1 MNFFFSF
8 FFSFTGSLT
17 PGTINLSAV
26 QLGLDKKVRIA
37 WRLALAAA
45 FMEYIYAWLAVKFE
59 VFITSTPVVIKNFQL
74 IAAIVM
80 LTLGILTFRAAT
92 RPSKFTTQFSNSGF
106 RRGLTLG
113 ILNPLA
119 MPFWIG
125 VTAYLKSQHWIELS
139 TNFQLHSY
147 LAGVS
152 IGVFTLLVLVAYL
165 ANKVVS
171 IIQHKTELLKKIPAF
186 IMLALGVFGLARYLL
201 LVSQG

>member
-26 QLGLDKKVRIA
+26 QLGLDKKPHIA

-45 FMEYIYAWLAVKFE
+45 AMEYLYAWLAVKFE
-59 VFITSTPVVIKNFQL
+59 AFITSAPVLVKNFQL
-74 IAAIVM
+74 IAAVVM
-80 LTLGILTFRAAT
+80 LTLGILTIRSASK
-92 RPSKFTTQFSNSGF
+92 PSKFTEHFNNSGF

-125 VTAYLKSQHWIELS
+125 VTAYLKSQHWIDLS
-139 TNFQLHSY
+139 SDFKLHTY

-152 IGVFTLLVLVAYL
+152 LGVFTLLVTVAYL
-165 ANKVVS
+165 ANQVVTV
-171 IIQHKTELLKKIPAF
+171 IQNKAELLKKIPGF
-186 IMLALGVFGLARYLL
+186 IMLGLGLFALARYLL
-201 LVSQG
+201 N

>member
-26 QLGLDKKVRIA
+26 QLGLDKKPQIA

-45 FMEYIYAWLAVKFE
+45 SIEYIYAWLAVKFE
-59 VFITSTPVVIKNFQL
+59 AFITSAPVVMNNFQL

-80 LTLGILTFRAAT
+80 LTLGTLTIRAAS
-92 RPSKFTTQFSNSGF
+92 RPSTFTEKFYNSGF

-125 VTAYLKSQHWIELS
+125 VTAYLKSQHWIDLS
-139 TNFQLHSY
+139 TSFQLHSY

-152 IGVFTLLVLVAYL
+152 LGVFTLLVTVAYL

-171 IIQHKTELLKKIPAF
+171 VIKHNSELLKKIPGF
-186 IMLALGVFGLARYLL
+186 MMLGLGVFALVRYF
-201 LVSQG
+201 VGRI

>member
-1 MNFFFSF
+1 MNFFISY

-26 QLGLDKKVRIA
+26 QLGLDKKPQIA

-45 FMEYIYAWLAVKFE
+45 IMEYIYAWLAVKFE
-59 VFITSTPVVIKNFQL
+59 AFITSAPVITKNFQL

-80 LTLGILTFRAAT
+80 LTLGILTIRASS
-92 RPSKFTTQFSNSGF
+92 RPTKFTEKFNNSGF

-119 MPFWIG
+119 MPYWIG
-125 VTAYLKSQHWIELS
+125 VTAYLKSQHWIDLS
-139 TNFQLHSY
+139 TNFKLHSY

-152 IGVFTLLVLVAYL
+152 AGVFTLLVMVAYL
-165 ANKVVS
+165 ANKVVA
-171 IIQHKTELLKKIPAF
+171 IIQHKTPLLKKIPGY
-186 IMLALGVFGLARYLL
+186 IMITLGLFALLRYLMH
-201 LVSQG
+201 VTT

>member
-26 QLGLDKKVRIA
+26 QLGLDKKPQVA
-37 WRLALAAA
+37 WRLATAAA
-45 FMEYIYAWLAVKFE
+45 FMEYIYAWLAVTFE
-59 VFITSTPVVIKNFQL
+59 RYITSSPLVTKNFQL
-74 IAAIVM
+74 IAALVM
-80 LTLGILTFRAAT
+80 LTLGTLTLRAAAKPT
-92 RPSKFTTQFSNSGF
+92 TFTNRLQNSGF
-106 RRGLTLG
+106 RRGLALG

-125 VTAYLKSQHWIELS
+125 VTAYLRSQHWIDLS

-152 IGVFTLLVLVAYL
+152 LGVFTLLVTVAYL
-165 ANKVVS
+165 ANRVVVL
-171 IIQHKTELLKKIPAF
+171 IQHKSDLLKKIPGF
-186 IMLALGVFGLARYLL
+186 IMLLLGVFALL
-201 LVSQG
+201 KYFLK

>member
-17 PGTINLSAV
+17 PGTINLSAL
-26 QLGLDKKVRIA
+26 QLGLDKKPYIA
-37 WRLALAAA
+37 WRLAFAAA
-45 FMEYIYAWLAVKFE
+45 CMEYIYAWLAVKFE
-59 VFITSTPVVIKNFQL
+59 SFITATPVVVKNFQL

-80 LTLGILTFRAAT
+80 LLLGTLTIRAAAK
-92 RPSKFTTQFSNSGF
+92 PSTFTTQLNNSGF
-106 RRGLTLG
+106 RRGLLLG

-125 VTAYLKSQHWIELS
+125 VTAYLKSQHWIDLS
-139 TNFQLHSY
+139 TTFQLHSY

-152 IGVFTLLVLVAYL
+152 LGVFTLLVSVAYL

-171 IIQHKTELLKKIPAF
+171 VMQTKTALLKKIPGY
-186 IMLALGVFGLARYLL
+186 IMLALGIFALTRFLIAT
-201 LVSQG
+201 S

>member
-1 MNFFFSF
+1 VNFFFSF

-17 PGTINLSAV
+17 PGTINLSAL
-26 QLGLDKKVRIA
+26 QLGLDKKPHIA

-45 FMEYIYAWLAVKFE
+45 CMEYIYAWLAVKFE
-59 VFITSTPVVIKNFQL
+59 SFITAAPVVVKNFQL

-80 LTLGILTFRAAT
+80 LLLGTLTIRAASK
-92 RPSKFTTQFSNSGF
+92 PSTFTTQLNNSGF
-106 RRGLTLG
+106 RRGLLLG

-125 VTAYLKSQHWIELS
+125 VTAYLKSQHWIDLS
-139 TNFQLHSY
+139 TSFQLHSY

-152 IGVFTLLVLVAYL
+152 LGVFTLLVSVAYL

-171 IIQHKTELLKKIPAF
+171 VIQTKTALLKKIPGY
-186 IMLALGVFGLARYLL
+186 IMLALGIFAFARFLF
-201 LVSQG
+201 QK

>member
-1 MNFFFSF
+1 MNFFISF

-26 QLGLDKKVRIA
+26 QLGLDKKAHIA

-45 FMEYIYAWLAVKFE
+45 IMEYVYAWLAVQFE
-59 VFITSTPVVIKNFQL
+59 ALITSAPLVVKNFQL

-80 LTLGILTFRAAT
+80 LTLGILTCLSAT
-92 RPSKFTTQFSNSGF
+92 RPSKFTERLHNSGF
-106 RRGLTLG
+106 RRGLILG

-119 MPFWIG
+119 MPFWIS
-125 VTAYLKSQHWIELS
+125 VTAYLKSQHWIDLS
-139 TNFQLHSY
+139 TTFQLHSY

-152 IGVFTLLVLVAYL
+152 LGVFTLLVSVAYL

-171 IIQHKTELLKKIPAF
+171 VIQHKTVLLKKIPAY
-186 IMLALGVFGLARYLL
+186 IMLALGVFALTRYF
-201 LVSQG
+201 VQQ